1 MIKIPLID
9 ANDFEVEA
17 ELDDVTYFL
26 HFAWNDEAE
35 IWTLSVA
42 NANNESVL
50 SGVRIITNYPLL
62 GNYPH
67 LDLPK
72 GYLIAT
78 CLDSAK
84 PNIGR
89 NDFVDDTVELVYISR
104 DES

>member
-35 IWTLSVA
+35 IWTLSVS

-50 SGVRIITNYPLL
+50 SGIRIITNYPLL

-67 LDLPK
+67 LGLPT

-78 CLDSAK
+78 CLDTSK
-84 PNIGR
+84 TTIGR
-89 NDFVDDTVELVYISR
+89 SDFADNVVEMVYISR
-104 DES
+104 DE

>member
-26 HFAWNDEAE
+26 HFAWNDEAG
-35 IWTLSVA
+35 IWTLSVS

-50 SGVRIITNYPLL
+50 SGIRIITNYPLL

-78 CLDSAK
+78 CLDTSK
-84 PNIGR
+84 STIGR
-89 NDFVDDTVELVYISR
+89 SDFVDNVVEMVYISR
-104 DES
+104 YE